1 MRFLLFILTF
11 TAFTANAQKAR
22 AYWEKD
28 PVLVGEPA
36 VLRIVISQS
45 PEEVKWKKLTSSD
58 KINVR
63 QTNETLF
70 RPEGEIEVVSASK
83 KFDRKKKQ
91 TEILCTVLVWDT
103 AHYKLSDQL
112 IDIYT
117 KNWKSKD
124 TSLSVSVPELSVIFK
139 KKVVNTNITEIK
151 VEEIVSPWAWL
162 KTYGFSIALL
172 VILLIVL
179 ILWNKRNRTVL
190 SNSET
195 LKAKAI
201 RKLRELEKK
210 ALWEKG
216 QTEKHYIEFSK
227 LLKDFLAAK
236 YNLNFRGKTTSLT
249 EAQLQS
255 LDVEPHI
262 TKRIKNLLLA
272 SDFSKFGKT
281 LPASEAVL
289 LNMKQLE
296 ELIIELSPL
305 DIPK

>member
-1 MRFLLFILTF
+1 MRILLFISFFL
-11 TAFTANAQKAR
+11 AFSARAQKAR
-22 AYWEKD
+22 VFWEKD
-28 PVLVGEPA
+28 SVLVGEPA

-58 KINVR
+58 KINIR
-63 QTNETLF
+63 QTKETLY
-70 RPEGEIEVVSASK
+70 RPEGEIEVVGTSK
-83 KFDRKKKQ
+83 KFDRKKKE
-91 TEILCTVLVWDT
+91 TEIKCTVLVWDT
-103 AHYKLSDQL
+103 ANYKLPDQL
-112 IDIYT
+112 IDIYN

-124 TSLSVSVPELSVIFK
+124 TSLDVSVPELTVTFK
-139 KKVVNTNITEIK
+139 KKVVDTNITEVK
-151 VEEIVSPWAWL
+151 VEEITSAWAWL

-172 VILLIVL
+172 IILLTVL

-195 LKAKAI
+195 LKAKSI
-201 RKLRELEKK
+201 KKLRELEKK

-216 QTEKHYIEFSK
+216 QTEKHYVEFSQ

-236 YNLNFRGKTTSLT
+236 YNLNFRGKTTMLT
-249 EAQLQS
+249 ETQLQS
-255 LDVEPHI
+255 LDVEQHI

-272 SDFSKFGKT
+272 SDFSKFGKN
-281 LPASEAVL
+281 LPTADSIR